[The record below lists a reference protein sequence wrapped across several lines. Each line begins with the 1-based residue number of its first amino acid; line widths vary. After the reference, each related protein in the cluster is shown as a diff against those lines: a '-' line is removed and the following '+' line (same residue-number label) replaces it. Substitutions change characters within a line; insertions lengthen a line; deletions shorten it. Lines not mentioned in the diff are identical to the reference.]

1 METSGVSP
9 RGKVVSPQ
17 SFPSHFSAT
26 RTTTLTC
33 FDFSSFCLGENTTS
47 KPHPLLFFLVFCL
60 DCFFFCLFVLS
71 CLWMCGCVL
80 GVCVFLCVFS
90 PAASVDYG
98 SFADRCSTWLELLR
112 LKAHTI
118 RRGSVKT
125 SRRTHSLVHSGDHTY
140 KFTRSSCIRAH
151 IHPHTPPCML
161 LGAEHY
167 QSSNQALAFL
177 IECESWSPTLKNQP
191 KLRIHDDKIICKK
204 SIYFLHHYVSWV
216 DTQMF
221 VREAGKH
228 WNWGLWG
235 KGFLQS
241 LVWF

>member
-1 METSGVSP
+1 METSSVSP

-17 SFPSHFSAT
+17 SFPPHFPAT

-47 KPHPLLFFLVFCL
+47 KPHPLLFFLVFL
-60 DCFFFCLFVLS
+60 SWLFFYLFFFLSFLS
-71 CLWMCGCVL
+71 CSWMFGCVL
-80 GVCVFLCVFS
+80 GLCVSLRVCVFS

-125 SRRTHSLVHSGDHTY
+125 SRRTHSLAHSGDHTY
-140 KFTRSSCIRAH
+140 KFTSSSCIPAR
-151 IHPHTPPCML
+151 IHPHTPPCMP
-161 LGAEHY
+161 LGAGHY

-177 IECESWSPTLKNQP
+177 IECESWSPTLKNQ
-191 KLRIHDDKIICKK
+191 LMLGIHDDKII
-204 SIYFLHHYVSWV
+204 YL
-216 DTQMF
+216 
-221 VREAGKH
+221 
-228 WNWGLWG
+228 
-235 KGFLQS
+235 
-241 LVWF
+241 